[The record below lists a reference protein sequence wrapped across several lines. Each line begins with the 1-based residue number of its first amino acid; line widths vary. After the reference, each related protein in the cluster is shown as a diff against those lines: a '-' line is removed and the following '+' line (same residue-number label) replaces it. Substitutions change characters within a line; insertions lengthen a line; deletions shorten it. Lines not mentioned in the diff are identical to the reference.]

1 MHATGSRYQALGGI
15 KSLRQRSDL
24 GRRFPQRSLRRNRKI
39 TKDLHLMLLNQL
51 LHVSWVIQAVK
62 SWITRERTLVPDPL
76 GVSSH
81 LQRDR
86 NQALLGEYA
95 DLHYLGRLGRG
106 VLFRPPQIR
115 ELHTMRPREVYGFR
129 VSLIVVSAYAK
140 ATYIPHQT
148 HDFVSLLEFIKETM
162 GYRR

>member
-15 KSLRQRSDL
+15 QSLRQRSDL

-62 SWITRERTLVPDPL
+62 SWITRERTLVPDRL

-86 NQALLGEYA
+86 NQALLANTQIFITWDDWEGGYCS
-95 DLHYLGRLGRG
+95 GRPKYVNCR
-106 VLFRPPQIR
+106 
-115 ELHTMRPREVYGFR
+115 
-129 VSLIVVSAYAK
+129 
-140 ATYIPHQT
+140 
-148 HDFVSLLEFIKETM
+148 
-162 GYRR
+162 